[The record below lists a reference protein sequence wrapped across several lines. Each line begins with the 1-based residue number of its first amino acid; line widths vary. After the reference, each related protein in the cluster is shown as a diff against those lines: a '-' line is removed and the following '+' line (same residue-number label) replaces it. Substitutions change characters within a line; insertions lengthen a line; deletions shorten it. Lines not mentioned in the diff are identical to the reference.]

1 MGAAGL
7 GQIKISLSLPKG
19 MAITNKHTMFSLNRV
34 KQNLSIKIRSIFKL
48 KNQLC
53 PDQQE
58 HLKVH
63 KYHNRP
69 HQATV
74 PDLRSVHRK
83 MVPALDLGDIR
94 TKRIPG

>member
-7 GQIKISLSLPKG
+7 GQINTSLSLPKG
-19 MAITNKHTMFSLNRV
+19 MAVTNKHAVFSQNRV

-58 HLKVH
+58 HLKVLT
-63 KYHNRP
+63 Y
-69 HQATV
+69 V
-74 PDLRSVHRK
+74 P
-83 MVPALDLGDIR
+83 
-94 TKRIPG
+94 